1 MMPMTENSEVE
12 NSFTKIKNTILSP
25 SPPET
30 TTFAGDANLPLSWQ
44 RLWRSFLGRDDMGWP
59 ASRGVT
65 ASANMEKKLNIEY
78 IIIKFCG

>member
-1 MMPMTENSEVE
+1 MPMTENSEVE

-44 RLWRSFLGRDDMGWP
+44 RLWRSFLGRDDQ
-59 ASRGVT
+59 A
-65 ASANMEKKLNIEY
+65 AYENKKRTVDEEST
-78 IIIKFCG
+78 K